1 MTLEEAMNE
10 ILKLQDSLKTANEEK
25 ELMNT
30 EITGLKATLTET
42 QINLNNARDLN
53 NKLILKVPFVTGLN
67 ETEETKET
75 EPKEPK
81 VIEDILELF

>member
-42 QINLNNARDLN
+42 QTNLNNARDLN
-53 NKLILKVPFVTGLN
+53 NKLILKVPFVTGLS